1 MKNMH
6 DKFSKTIEITKKPSF
21 FGFFF
26 WKFGAKITNILAETD
41 IFNFFFAFFPFFPK
55 STKCNMFG
63 SQFHDFKASKRKSYF
78 KKVPK
83 MSQSLH
89 LII

>member
-1 MKNMH
+1 MH

-41 IFNFFFAFFPFFPK
+41 IFNFFLLFSLFFR
-55 STKCNMFG
+55 
-63 SQFHDFKASKRKSYF
+63 KAQNVTCLDPNFMTLRLFKRKKF
-78 KKVPK
+78 L
-83 MSQSLH
+83 Q
-89 LII
+89 